1 MSRSPNPR
9 RRHQPRVRR
18 PRISAR
24 GAAVLCLASLSL
36 GPAVLSAP
44 PAVAAELTS
53 AVTSATLAST
63 TFWAWEAVRLD
74 VAWAVPDGARG
85 GDTFTISLPDE
96 LRPFSTVGFDLRSPD
111 GDRVA
116 SAVWEGRT
124 AVVTLSDYVDERSG
138 VTGHVFFDVAWHG
151 ARFGTAPQQRVLDLA
166 GTPVPVTMLGDA
178 EDVVPD
184 GYAGT
189 WGFWQHPDQ
198 GTTQAQA
205 AVGWEIRLPSRAE
218 GFDGPVTVTESLDPG
233 QVLDCDSFSLS
244 GQVGAGRGTPVY
256 SVLDSAPE
264 RVLGFECTPAGFT
277 LTLDEIRPG
286 EIMVGRFGG
295 DLVELGHEP
304 SSTVTI
310 SHADGTQV
318 LTARLVRTVSG
329 GAGSG
334 VGTPAPVPVPGPTP
348 APEPAPDPVPSPAPD
363 PAPAPGPD
371 PTRPTEPTEP
381 TPDSPSDPPT
391 PQPSGPAA
399 PDDSPAVPG
408 PPREPGGQDQT
419 TSVLRP
425 GPHGVGAGG
434 GSAAPR
440 QHSATPADVSSTSAP
455 SDAAVESRALAVTGL
470 GAAPAV
476 AASVGALLTAGATL
490 LRAARTTRRPRTRR
504 AHSRRSG

>member
-9 RRHQPRVRR
+9 RRPQPRVRR

-24 GAAVLCLASLSL
+24 GAAVLCLTSLSL

-96 LRPFSTVGFDLRSPD
+96 LRPFSTVGFDLLSPD

-166 GTPVPVTMLGDA
+166 GVPVPVTMLGDA

-198 GTTQAQA
+198 GTTQTQSA
-205 AVGWEIRLPSRAE
+205 AGWEIRLPSRAE
-218 GFDGPVTVTESLDPG
+218 GFEGPVTVTESLDPG
-233 QVLDCDSFSLS
+233 QVLGCGSFSLS

-264 RVLGFECTPAGFT
+264 RVLAFECDPSGFT

-286 EIMVGRFGG
+286 EIMVGRFGA
-295 DLVELGHEP
+295 DLVDLGHEP
-304 SSTVTI
+304 SSTVTLT
-310 SHADGTQV
+310 HADGTQV
-318 LTARLVRTVSG
+318 LSARLVRTVSG

-334 VGTPAPVPVPGPTP
+334 SGTPAPVPVPVPGPTP
-348 APEPAPDPVPSPAPD
+348 APEPAPDPVPSPAPA

-371 PTRPTEPTEP
+371 PTRPAEP
-381 TPDSPSDPPT
+381 TPESPSDPPT

-425 GPHGVGAGG
+425 GPFDAGAGG

-440 QHSATPADVSSTSAP
+440 QHSATATDVSSTSAP
-455 SDAAVESRALAVTGL
+455 SDAAVESRTLAVTGP
-470 GAAPAV
+470 GSAPAV

-490 LRAARTTRRPRTRR
+490 LRAARTIRRPLTRP

>member
-1 MSRSPNPR
+1 M
-9 RRHQPRVRR
+9 
-18 PRISAR
+18 R
-24 GAAVLCLASLSL
+24 GAAVFCLASLSL
-36 GPAVLSAP
+36 GPSVLAAP
-44 PAVAAELTS
+44 AAVAVEMTS

-74 VAWAVPDGARG
+74 VAWAVPDGARA
-85 GDTFTISLPDE
+85 GDTFTIALPDE

-111 GDRVA
+111 GDSVA

-124 AVVTLSDYVDERSG
+124 AVVTLGDYVDERSG

-166 GTPVPVTMLGDA
+166 GAPVLVTMLGDA

-198 GTTQAQA
+198 GTTQTQA
-205 AVGWEIRLPSRAE
+205 AIGWEIRLPSRTE
-218 GFDGPVTVTESLDPG
+218 GFEGPVTVTESLDPG
-233 QVLDCDSFSLS
+233 QVLDCGSFSLS

-264 RVLGFECTPAGFT
+264 RVLGLECGPAGFT
-277 LTLDEIRPG
+277 LTLDEIRRG
-286 EIMVGRFGG
+286 EIMVGRFGA

-310 SHADGTQV
+310 SHAGGTQV

-334 VGTPAPVPVPGPTP
+334 VGTPAPVPVPVPDPTP
-348 APEPAPDPVPSPAPD
+348 APEPVPVPVPSPAPGPA

-371 PTRPTEPTEP
+371 PTRPTGP
-381 TPDSPSDPPT
+381 TPDSPSDPPI
-391 PQPSGPAA
+391 PQPSGPDA

-408 PPREPGGQDQT
+408 PPREPGGQDQA

-425 GPHGVGAGG
+425 GPFGVGAGG

-440 QHSATPADVSSTSAP
+440 QHSATATDVSSTSAP
-455 SDAAVESRALAVTGL
+455 SDAAVEPRALAVTGP
-470 GAAPAV
+470 GSAPAV
-476 AASVGALLTAGATL
+476 AASVGALLIAGATL
-490 LRAARTTRRPRTRR
+490 LRAARTTRRPLTRR

>member
-1 MSRSPNPR
+1 MSRALRSHR
-9 RRHQPRVRR
+9 SHHSRTRASVR
-18 PRISAR
+18 SA
-24 GAAVLCLASLSL
+24 AILCLASLSL
-36 GPAVLSAP
+36 APAVLAAP
-44 PAVAAELTS
+44 TAVAVELTS

-74 VAWAVPDGARG
+74 VAWAVPDGARA

-116 SAVWEGRT
+116 SAVWEERT
-124 AVVTLSDYVDERSG
+124 AVVTLSGYVDDRSG

-198 GTTQAQA
+198 GTTQTQSA
-205 AVGWEIRLPSRAE
+205 AGWEIRLPSRAE
-218 GFDGPVTVTESLDPG
+218 GFEGPVTVTESLDPG

-264 RVLGFECTPAGFT
+264 RVLAFECNPGGFT

-371 PTRPTEPTEP
+371 PTRPTEPS
-381 TPDSPSDPPT
+381 PDSPSDPPT

-419 TSVLRP
+419 TTGLRP
-425 GPHGVGAGG
+425 GPFDAGAGG

-440 QHSATPADVSSTSAP
+440 QSSATATDVSSTSAP
-455 SDAAVESRALAVTGL
+455 SDAAAESRALAVTGPGSL
-470 GAAPAV
+470 PAV
-476 AASVGALLTAGATL
+476 AASVGALITAGATL
-490 LRAARTTRRPRTRR
+490 LRAARTIRRPLTRP

>member
-1 MSRSPNPR
+1 M
-9 RRHQPRVRR
+9 
-18 PRISAR
+18 R
-24 GAAVLCLASLSL
+24 GAAILCLASLSL
-36 GPAVLSAP
+36 APAILAAP
-44 PAVAAELTS
+44 TAVAVELTS

-74 VAWAVPDGARG
+74 VAWAVPDGARA

-111 GDRVA
+111 GERVA

-124 AVVTLSDYVDERSG
+124 AVVTLSDYVDDRSG

-198 GTTQAQA
+198 GTTQTQA
-205 AVGWEIRLPSRAE
+205 AAGWEIRLPSRAE
-218 GFDGPVTVTESLDPG
+218 GFEGPVTVTESLDAG

-264 RVLGFECTPAGFT
+264 RVLAFECDPSGFT

-286 EIMVGRFGG
+286 EIMVGRFGA

-304 SSTVTI
+304 SSTVTL
-310 SHADGTQV
+310 SHAGGTQV

-334 VGTPAPVPVPGPTP
+334 SGTPA
-348 APEPAPDPVPSPAPD
+348 PAPD

-371 PTRPTEPTEP
+371 PTTPTEP
-381 TPDSPSDPPT
+381 TPESPSDPPT

-399 PDDSPAVPG
+399 PDESPAVPG

-425 GPHGVGAGG
+425 GPFGVGAGG

-440 QHSATPADVSSTSAP
+440 PQPPMATDVSPTSAP
-455 SDAAVESRALAVTGL
+455 SDAAVESRALAVTGP
-470 GAAPAV
+470 GSAPAV

-490 LRAARTTRRPRTRR
+490 LRAARTTRRPPTRR
-504 AHSRRSG
+504 AHSRRSR